1 MILQQYNFVQE
12 DLKNLFSQVAP
23 EDLELLKGQT
33 VCISGGTGFLG
44 TWLSNTINYLNE
56 NYNFQTKVF
65 VIDRDIEKVQK
76 NSPHL
81 LNSKFFEFKRTDT
94 RYLVELPR
102 DINYII
108 HAAGSPDTREHLSHP
123 IEVMS
128 TIANG
133 TEAILRASERL
144 SDLRMFLNLSSSLIY
159 GSFSEI
165 KKNTKENEFHKLSE
179 NLSSNFYSEAKR
191 YSEVISDAFRQQ
203 LRLPVTILRP
213 FGFMGPYQ
221 ALSGPWAVNNFINDA
236 INGQTIKIL
245 GDGNTVRSLLYGSD
259 AAFWVLKTL
268 VKAESGAKYNLGSPE
283 QVTLK
288 DLAHKVQSNLNINK
302 EVMYYA
308 GSASAGR
315 TSFMVPDTDLIQSK
329 FNLKITVPLDQAIK
343 RTIAWYLISK

>member
-12 DLKNLFSQVAP
+12 DLKNLFSAVESA
-23 EDLELLKGQT
+23 ELEPLRGNT
-33 VCISGGTGFLG
+33 VCISGGAGFVG
-44 TWLSNTINYLNE
+44 TWLSNIIHYLNE
-56 NYNFQTKVF
+56 HHGFQTKVF
-65 VIDRDIEKVQK
+65 IIDRDVEKVQK

-81 LNSKFFEFKRTDT
+81 LNSNFFEFKRTDT

-108 HAAGSPDTREHLSHP
+108 HAAGSPDTREHVSHP

-144 SDLRMFLNLSSSLIY
+144 SDLRMFLNLSSSLVY
-159 GSFSEI
+159 GSFSDTT
-165 KKNTKENEFHKLSE
+165 KNTKENDFYKLG
-179 NLSSNFYSEAKR
+179 NNPTSNFYSEAKR

-203 LRLPVTILRP
+203 LRLPVAIMRP
-213 FGFMGPYQ
+213 FGFVGPYQ

-245 GDGNTVRSLLYGSD
+245 GDGSTVRSLLYGSD

-268 VKAESGAKYNLGSPE
+268 VNTESGSKFNLGSPE
-283 QVTLK
+283 EVSLK
-288 DLAHKVQSNLNINK
+288 NLAQMVQANLSINK
-302 EVMYYA
+302 EIMFYA
-308 GSASAGR
+308 GSASVGK
-315 TSFMVPDTDLIQSK
+315 TSFMVPDTELVQNK
-329 FNLKITVPLDQAIK
+329 FNLKITVPLETAVK
-343 RTIAWYLISK
+343 RTIQWYLLSK